1 MSAASA
7 AVLAFPLA
15 TATAMVLSLM
25 NAAYA
30 AAMGA
35 RARRVARTR
44 LRATTI
50 HSQFL
55 TMVHVCIWMR
65 AACAAAQERF
75 MHVAATTF
83 SLAPA
88 IAKGTSRTSA
98 AYAMAQASLLPLVI
112 AKATL
117 KTNAACV
124 EEMETR
130 ALRVVRIRL
139 HATTIQPR
147 FLKMAH
153 AHTSMRAACA
163 AVQERFMSAVA
174 MTSFQAL
181 AIATGM
187 WLMSAVFAVVLE
199 RFMNV
204 VATTSFQALAIAMG
218 T

>member
-1 MSAASA
+1 MSVAFVV
-7 AVLAFPLA
+7 VLAFPLA

-35 RARRVARTR
+35 RARRVARTQ
-44 LRATTI
+44 LRVTTI

-55 TMVHVCIWMR
+55 TMVHGCIWTR
-65 AACAAAQERF
+65 AEFEVVRERF

-124 EEMETR
+124 EEMEAR

-153 AHTSMRAACA
+153 ARTSMLAAFA

-174 MTSFQAL
+174 
-181 AIATGM
+181 
-187 WLMSAVFAVVLE
+187 
-199 RFMNV
+199 
-204 VATTSFQALAIAMG
+204 TTSFQALAIAKG
-218 T
+218 TV